1 MLCCCVANAMQF
13 LIFENPRISR
23 FLIFETIGQKRHQKN
38 SGVVGL
44 CCERKREELV
54 IHCSHGGMLLPVLSR
69 LLLILF
75 LL

>member
-13 LIFENPRISR
+13 LISENCE
-23 FLIFETIGQKRHQKN
+23 FLDFKFSKTIGQKRHQKN

-54 IHCSHGGMLLPVLSR
+54 IHCSHGGMLLPVLGRSSC
-69 LLLILF
+69 
-75 LL
+75 